1 MDRHEAV
8 LVYKWPRMTR
18 DEVRNML
25 GEIFHVELKQTRFY
39 QDVFREGE
47 MEGKKEGREEG
58 HMEGRIEGLKEGQK
72 EGRKEGLKEGHQEG
86 QKEGRQQGERLVLRR
101 MLVKRFGALPEW
113 AEQRLI
119 DADIAQLEQWTDRIL
134 DATTL
139 DEVFLKRET

>member
-47 MEGKKEGREEG
+47 MEGKKEGRK
-58 HMEGRIEGLKEGQK
+58 EGRIEGLKEGQK

-86 QKEGRQQGERLVLRR
+86 QKEGRHQGERLVLRR

-113 AEQRLI
+113 AEQRLN

-134 DATTL
+134 DASAL
-139 DEVFLKRET
+139 NEVFINEES